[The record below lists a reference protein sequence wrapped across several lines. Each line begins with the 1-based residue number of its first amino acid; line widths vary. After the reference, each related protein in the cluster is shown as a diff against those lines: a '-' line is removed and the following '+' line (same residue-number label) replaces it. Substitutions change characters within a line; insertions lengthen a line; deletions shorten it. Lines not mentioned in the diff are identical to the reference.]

1 MSSQTNSF
9 LTAYNK
15 LNRQQQK
22 AVNTIEGP
30 VLVNAGP
37 GTGKTQILA
46 LRIGKILLET
56 DTPPNSILCLTY
68 TDNGAV
74 EMRRRLLDIIG
85 TPAYNI
91 NIHTFHSFCNEV
103 IQDNLTYFGKLDLEP
118 ISELEEINLFNK
130 LIDDIP
136 ADNILKRFRGDVY
149 YEATRLKELFALMKK
164 EAWQPEYIEQ
174 KIDEYIA
181 GLPQKEGFFYKKKY
195 KEFNAGDPKPAAIK
209 DETER
214 MEILRAAIKL
224 FPVYNQ
230 MMAAQSRYN
239 FDDMILW
246 VLAAFEKNND
256 MLLSYQEKYLYVL
269 VDEFQDTSRSQNL
282 LLQRLTDYWSVPNL
296 FVVGDA
302 DQSIFS
308 FQDANVQNIIDFE
321 RKYASDITTIDLIHN
336 YRSTQTVLHTAHTLI
351 QNNKLRTVTIDR
363 DAELS
368 SSNTSLSNIN
378 FPVSVTAYRNPAQE
392 AAAIAMQLDSL
403 IQQGVS
409 GKEIAVIYRNHA
421 QVEDLEAMLRA
432 KNIAVNIRR
441 KTDLLKE
448 PFINNIIS
456 ILTWINKESLI
467 PYSADEFLF
476 QILHYEFF
484 PLNAIDIAKLS
495 VQLNEKNKQQRE
507 DVYSLRRMIA
517 EIPEGNVD
525 LFTQPS
531 PVKAVSNILEDLLK
545 ASANNTVQHLVE
557 MVIQKAGVLACVMR
571 SDEKAW
577 LFQVLDSFFSFI
589 KDECKRMP
597 DISLNELL
605 KRIELMR
612 NRNIAL
618 PLYKILSSENGI
630 NLVTAHSS
638 KGSEFAHVFV
648 IGCTEQI
655 WDGNKKGNN
664 RSYHL
669 PDNLVGNSS
678 IETDLE
684 ESRRLFYVAIT
695 RAKTNLHISYFTKDK
710 NEKDT
715 VCSSFVTEVLDG
727 KPATQNELSTDE
739 MLPWLALQY
748 TAAAR
753 PEIKTLEDDFINSL
767 LKNYSLSVTH
777 LNNYLDC
784 PLKFYYQNLLRVPSA
799 KNGNMVFGSAVHF
812 ALQRLFE
819 KMKQQ
824 GDQFPSKEELLND
837 FLWYMKKNREAF
849 TAEEFKRRNEY
860 GEKIL
865 PAYYD
870 SHIDGWNKVVSI
882 ERNIRNVFVKDVP
895 LNGKLDKLE
904 FTGNLVNV
912 VDYKTGSYKNA
923 KLKLVAPSDKE
934 PNGGDYWRQAVF
946 YKILLDNDKSN
957 KWQAISTT
965 FDFIEPV
972 NDEYKTE
979 TLIVQPEDITTVTHQ
994 ITETWQHIMN
1004 KDFNTGCGKP
1014 DCSWCNFVKT
1024 NKLAVALHE
1033 AVEEE

>member
-1 MSSQTNSF
+1 M
-9 LTAYNK
+9 
-15 LNRQQQK
+15 QQQK
-22 AVNTIEGP
+22 AVDTIEGP

-85 TPAYNI
+85 APAYNI

-118 ISELEEINLFNK
+118 VSELEEINLFNK
-130 LIDDIP
+130 LIDNIP
-136 ADNILKRFRGDVY
+136 ADNMLKRFRGDVY
-149 YEATRLKELFALMKK
+149 YEASRMKELFALMKK

-181 GLPQKEGFFYKKKY
+181 GLPQKEGFYYKKKY
-195 KEFNAGDPKPAAIK
+195 KEFNAGDPKPAAIR
-209 DETER
+209 DETDR
-214 MEILRAAIKL
+214 METLRAAVKL

-230 MMAAQSRYN
+230 MMAAISRYN

-256 MLLSYQEKYLYVL
+256 ILLGYQEKYLYVL

-282 LLQRLTDYWSVPNL
+282 LLQQLAGYWDVPNL

-308 FQDANVQNIIDFE
+308 FQDANVQNILDFE
-321 RKYASDITTIDLIHN
+321 KRYSDNITTIDLVNN
-336 YRSTQTVLHTAHTLI
+336 YRSTQTVLHTAHTVI
-351 QNNKLRTVTIDR
+351 QHNTLRTVTADR
-363 DAELS
+363 DTELL
-368 SSNTSLSNIN
+368 SSNTSLTGVD
-378 FPVSVTAYRNPAQE
+378 FPVTVTAYRNPAQE
-392 AAAIAMQLDSL
+392 AAAVAMQLESL
-403 IQQGVS
+403 IKQGVN

-421 QVEDLEAMLRA
+421 QVEELEAMLRA

-448 PFINNIIS
+448 PFVNNIIS
-456 ILTWINKESLI
+456 ILAWINKELQI
-467 PYSADEFLF
+467 PYSADDILF
-476 QILHYEFF
+476 QVLHYNFF
-484 PLNAIDIAKLS
+484 PLQPVEIAKLS
-495 VQLNEKNKQQRE
+495 VKLNEKNKQQRE
-507 DVYSLRRMIA
+507 DIYSLRRMIA
-517 EIPEGNVD
+517 ETSESRAD
-525 LFTQPS
+525 LFTP
-531 PVKAVSNILEDLLK
+531 PDPFKTVSDILEELLK
-545 ASANNTVQHLVE
+545 AAANNTVQHLTE
-557 MVIQKAGVLACVMR
+557 MVIQKAGVLAYVMK

-605 KRIELMR
+605 QRIELMKS
-612 NRNIAL
+612 RNIAL
-618 PLYKILSSENGI
+618 PLYKILSSDNGI

-638 KGSEFAHVFV
+638 KGSEYGHVFV

-655 WDGNKKGNN
+655 WDSTKKGNS
-664 RSYHL
+664 RSYAL
-669 PDNLVGNSS
+669 PDNLVGNNSK
-678 IETDLE
+678 ETDLE

-695 RAKTNLHISYFTKDK
+695 RAKTNLHISYFIKDK
-710 NEKDT
+710 NEKDA
-715 VCSSFVTEVLDG
+715 VCSSFVTEVLNG
-727 KPATQNELSTDE
+727 QPPVQRELTADE
-739 MLPWLALQY
+739 LLPWLSLQY
-748 TAAAR
+748 AAAAR
-753 PEIKTLEDDFINSL
+753 PQIKTPEDDFINSL

-824 GDQFPSKEELLND
+824 NDTFPSKEEMLND

-865 PAYYD
+865 PAYND
-870 SHIDGWNKVVSI
+870 SHIDG
-882 ERNIRNVFVKDVP
+882 
-895 LNGKLDKLE
+895 
-904 FTGNLVNV
+904 
-912 VDYKTGSYKNA
+912 
-923 KLKLVAPSDKE
+923 
-934 PNGGDYWRQAVF
+934 
-946 YKILLDNDKSN
+946 
-957 KWQAISTT
+957 
-965 FDFIEPV
+965 
-972 NDEYKTE
+972 
-979 TLIVQPEDITTVTHQ
+979 
-994 ITETWQHIMN
+994 
-1004 KDFNTGCGKP
+1004 
-1014 DCSWCNFVKT
+1014 
-1024 NKLAVALHE
+1024 
-1033 AVEEE
+1033 